1 MEFNGKIIGDKKF
14 VPFLSNSQLNEPF
27 LLDSGGLQ
35 SAVKKELTIGD
46 DVLAINGQTLN
57 ANCNFNLVRP
67 SQEPLNTVRL
77 RSFKILP

>member
-14 VPFLSNSQLNEPF
+14 MPFLSNSQLNELF

-57 ANCNFNLVRP
+57 ANCKFNLRP
-67 SQEPLNTVRL
+67 SKEPLNIIRL
-77 RSFKILP
+77 RSFQILP

>member
-14 VPFLSNSQLNEPF
+14 MPFLSNSQLNEPF

-35 SAVKKELTIGD
+35 SAVKKELTVGD
-46 DVLAINGQTLN
+46 DVFAINGQTLN
-57 ANCNFNLVRP
+57 ANCKFNLRP
-67 SQEPLNTVRL
+67 SKEPLNIIRL